1 MKTIFIKPAQMEHK
15 WYLIDA
21 KGVVLGRLAVKA
33 ASLLRG
39 KHKAHFV
46 PNQEVGDFVI
56 VVNAGKAKL
65 TGRKAQDKMYYRHTG
80 FPGGLRSETYAKVV
94 SRKPT
99 FPLEQ
104 AIKGMLPHGPLGR
117 QLFRHLKVYAGP
129 DHPHG
134 AQMPAKI
141 EL

>member
-21 KGVVLGRLAVKA
+21 EGVVLGRLAVKV

-65 TGRKAQDKMYYRHTG
+65 TGRKARDKMYYRHTG
-80 FPGGLRSETYAKVV
+80 FPGGLRSESYAKVV
-94 SRKPT
+94 SRKPI
-99 FPLEQ
+99 FPVEQ

-117 QLFRHLKVYAGP
+117 ELFRHVKVYAGP

-134 AQMPAKI
+134 AQMPTKI